1 MHRIA
6 QYKLQLVREG
16 SFPYADN
23 VVREPE
29 DAAKILQ
36 YHYSGKDRE
45 VFSILALNIKHKVIG
60 IHDVSV
66 GSLTASVVH
75 PREVF
80 KSALMMNSAAI
91 ILAHCHPSGDTQPSQ
106 EDINI
111 TRMLI
116 DASKLMDI
124 PVLDHIITGT
134 DKEYQ
139 TDFCSMKREGLMQ

>member
-23 VVREPE
+23 IIREPE
-29 DAAKILQ
+29 DAAKIMQ
-36 YHYSGKDRE
+36 SHYDGSDRE
-45 VFSILALNIKHKVIG
+45 IFSFIALNIKHKVIG

-66 GSLTASVVH
+66 GSLTASIVH

-80 KSALMMNSAAI
+80 KAALVLNSAAI
-91 ILAHCHPSGDTQPSQ
+91 LLSHCHPSGDTCPSR

-111 TRMLI
+111 TRQLME
-116 DASKLMDI
+116 AGKLLDI

-134 DKEYQ
+134 DKEYHR
-139 TDFCSMKREGLMQ
+139 TYCSMKEEGLMQ